1 MVDQSIPGV
10 VIVGAGQ
17 AGAEVATALR
27 QKGYSDPIMLIGEER
42 HPPYRRPP
50 LSKTFLSGE
59 ATLESLHLKPEEAYQ
74 RHGIGCRLGV
84 RVTAID
90 TEARRLRLSDDTELH
105 YSELVL
111 ATGGRPRIL
120 PVPGSDSER
129 VYYLRTIDDVLRMR
143 ESFRPGARLVLVG
156 GGYIG
161 LETAAVAVKA
171 GLKVT
176 VVEAMDRVLARVAA
190 PALSAFYEAVHRR
203 HGVEIMTGA
212 GVASLETDDG
222 ATLVRLTD
230 GRDLPADMVIV
241 GVGLIPDTRLAE
253 EAGVVVSP
261 QGVVVD
267 AGCRTS
273 VAGVYAVGDCT
284 YHEND
289 FYGRH
294 MRVESVPNATE
305 QARILAAAL
314 CGKPGRH
321 AAVPWFWSDQY
332 DLKLQMAG
340 LSEGYDETVTRG
352 DWDLPSFIVFY
363 LRDGVLI
370 SVDAVNRAQ
379 DFMIARRLV
388 AQRARPD
395 RDDLARE
402 DVALKTLLEPAS
414 GA

>member
-1 MVDQSIPGV
+1 MDDQSTPGV

-27 QKGYSDPIMLIGEER
+27 QNGYSHPITLIGEER
-42 HPPYRRPP
+42 HVPYRRPP
-50 LSKTFLSGE
+50 LSKTFLAGE
-59 ATLESLHLKPEEAYQ
+59 ATLESLHLKPEEVYQ

-90 TEARRLRLSDDTELH
+90 TGARRLWLADGTELP
-105 YSELVL
+105 YGDLVL
-111 ATGGRPRIL
+111 ATGGHPRTL
-120 PVPGSDSER
+120 PVPGADSER
-129 VYYLRTIDDVLRMR
+129 VHYVRTVDDVLRLR
-143 ESFRPGARLVLVG
+143 EYFRPGARLVLVG

-176 VVEAMDRVLARVAA
+176 VVEAQDRVLARVAA
-190 PALSAFYEAVHRR
+190 PALSAFYEAVHRG
-203 HGVEIMTGA
+203 HGVEIMTGTA
-212 GVASLETDDG
+212 VESLETDGDG
-222 ATLVRLTD
+222 TRVWLSD
-230 GRDLPADMVIV
+230 GRDRRADIVIV
-241 GVGLIPDTRLAE
+241 GVGLVPGTRLAE

-261 QGVVVD
+261 QGIVVD
-267 AGCRTS
+267 AVCRTS
-273 VAGVYAVGDCT
+273 VPGVYAVGDCT

-305 QARILAAAL
+305 QARLLAAAL
-314 CGKPGRH
+314 CGKPARY

-340 LSEGYDETVTRG
+340 LSEGYDETVVRG

-370 SVDAVNRAQ
+370 SVDSVNRAQ
-379 DFMIARRLV
+379 DFMIARRMV
-388 AQRARPD
+388 ARRVKPD

-402 DVALKTLLEPAS
+402 DVPLKNLLGRANS
-414 GA
+414 T